1 MFTRDRAI
9 AKAILLLVAGSASL
23 CWAAEKYGLGRVATP
38 QEIAG
43 WDIDVTPDGA
53 GLPKGNGSVALGKMV
68 YDDKCGG
75 CHGTNGEGAA
85 WEGKAIDRL
94 AGGQG
99 TLSTVTAGKTGGSYW
114 PYGNTPYT
122 Y

>member
-53 GLPKGNGSVALGKMV
+53 GLPKGSGNVALGKTG
-68 YDDKCGG
+68 YDSQCGG

-85 WEGKAIDRL
+85 WDGKSIDRL
-94 AGGQG
+94 VGDQG
-99 TLSTVTAGKTGGSYW
+99 TLHTGSPVNQPGRYS
-114 PYGNTPYT
+114 PHPTTPVS
-122 Y
+122 